1 MGLEIRLP
9 GVDYSQYSL
18 PKKIAAVR
26 GFPSLG
32 LQGLYL
38 FEDGANDAA
47 YQASVI
53 DSSGLGN
60 HGVLRSGWGAATKRT
75 YGMQVADPGVS
86 IDLPLN
92 YPTGDFSVIAL
103 YKTDAAAQ
111 AGASFHCLLA
121 HRDWIT
127 TVTTAN
133 GLNTATTKTG
143 MILLPRI
150 DVAANNQRSYGFFD
164 PLGLIGPSNNGVRD
178 DTAYMPHPSNYDI
191 VLFSFESSKGQTSIN
206 VLNKG
211 IALTQPHTTKVNY
224 ASAITGL
231 MNVGLMQYQPSGDA
245 AGKLGAFAYYN
256 KILSTPEIDFVRKA
270 MQKVA
275 TERNIILA

>member
-9 GVDYSQYSL
+9 GVDYSQFSL

-47 YQASVI
+47 YQANVN

-60 HGVLRSGWGAATKRT
+60 HGILRSGWGVATKRA

-92 YPTGDFSVIAL
+92 YPTGDFSFIAL
-103 YKTDAAAQ
+103 YKSDAVAQ
-111 AGASFHCLLA
+111 ASLSYHCLLA
-121 HRDWIT
+121 HRDWVT
-127 TVTTAN
+127 TVVTAN
-133 GLNTATTKTG
+133 VLSGATTKTG
-143 MILLPRI
+143 MLLLPRI
-150 DVAANNQRSYGFFD
+150 DVAANNQRSYGFYD
-164 PLGLIGPSNNGVRD
+164 PLSLIGLNNTAVRD

-191 VLFSFESSKGQTSIN
+191 VLFSFEASKGQTSIN

-211 IALTQPHTTKVNY
+211 IWMTQPHTTKINY

-231 MNVGLMQYQPSGDA
+231 MNIGMMQFSAAADA

-256 KILSTPEIDFVRKA
+256 KILSTSEVDFVLKA

-275 TERNIILA
+275 TERSISIL